1 MTDAELLKL
10 AESVSISWKYRSYDE
25 DFIEFARKV
34 EKNYLKEIKMD
45 IPTLAAKIAKDIFAC
60 GDEPRIG
67 TVQRLQFMGGQYPDA
82 ERPMGGLSEYH
93 LRHLIERTLSESGI
107 FK

>member
-1 MTDAELLKL
+1 MTNTELQT
-10 AESVSISWKYRSYDE
+10 D
-25 DFIEFARKV
+25 
-34 EKNYLKEIKMD
+34 IK
-45 IPTLAAKIAKDIFAC
+45 TLAAKIARDIFEC

-67 TVQRLQFMGGQYPDA
+67 TVQRLQFIGGQYADA